1 MPLGARSPPRERL
14 RGPWT
19 RGAHGHTCTPPLLS
33 PARSQDPGQNTDPSA
48 GPSGTPR
55 ALEPGRDPAGPHLAL
70 TANGQGRPL
79 PPGCGLGSL
88 ALHPPGPPHQAPWRA
103 GPGSLRQVSP
113 GHSRDTG
120 GLPAPNPAPRL
131 PPVHRTQRNP
141 HRPPAAGRP
150 EPATSWALGPHARHT
165 PQPRRQHRKARRA
178 PWDPLLCVPHPCTPR
193 PPYLHH
199 QHLHGR
205 RTRPWAQRDPR
216 TETHAPSAATC
227 PLSSTADSLLATSSR
242 PAPARLGSSP
252 QAWLALLGIN
262 LTLPPTAQLP
272 VLPPREHGLSQGR
285 GAARPQ
291 CPAPCVDTLAAPGAG
306 RGLTLLCPAGTHD
319 RPGHRHPA
327 PIHVPGTPPS
337 CLPRAAQIS
346 EDIPHHSPGRPEGTA
361 APGTQHSPSRCSAHT
376 GPGPLA
382 LLHFS
387 RPQSAADSAPPRATW
402 RPTASTSLGNA
413 AGAPGFSM
421 TTKDS
426 ARERHWQPRRPR
438 EGPGQGVRPRPNGH
452 LGKAP
457 RPASSLPTRTW
468 VGSPAEAKA
477 PAAHPQP
484 TDSLCARHRGQDP
497 AEASR
502 RQPQA

>member
-1 MPLGARSPPRERL
+1 MGKHPRSGHRHCLPTQGETHAAQSALQEPHLRTADVPLGARSPPRERL

-55 ALEPGRDPAGPHLAL
+55 ALEPVRDPAGPHLAL

-113 GHSRDTG
+113 GHSGDTG

-193 PPYLHH
+193 
-199 QHLHGR
+199 
-205 RTRPWAQRDPR
+205 
-216 TETHAPSAATC
+216 
-227 PLSSTADSLLATSSR
+227 
-242 PAPARLGSSP
+242 
-252 QAWLALLGIN
+252 
-262 LTLPPTAQLP
+262 TLPPTAQLP

-484 TDSLCARHRGQDP
+484 TDTLCARHRGQDP

>member
-1 MPLGARSPPRERL
+1 M
-14 RGPWT
+14 
-19 RGAHGHTCTPPLLS
+19 
-33 PARSQDPGQNTDPSA
+33 
-48 GPSGTPR
+48 
-55 ALEPGRDPAGPHLAL
+55 
-70 TANGQGRPL
+70 
-79 PPGCGLGSL
+79 
-88 ALHPPGPPHQAPWRA
+88 
-103 GPGSLRQVSP
+103 
-113 GHSRDTG
+113 
-120 GLPAPNPAPRL
+120 
-131 PPVHRTQRNP
+131 
-141 HRPPAAGRP
+141 
-150 EPATSWALGPHARHT
+150 
-165 PQPRRQHRKARRA
+165 
-178 PWDPLLCVPHPCTPR
+178 
-193 PPYLHH
+193 
-199 QHLHGR
+199 
-205 RTRPWAQRDPR
+205 
-216 TETHAPSAATC
+216 
-227 PLSSTADSLLATSSR
+227 
-242 PAPARLGSSP
+242 
-252 QAWLALLGIN
+252 
-262 LTLPPTAQLP
+262 
-272 VLPPREHGLSQGR
+272 
-285 GAARPQ
+285 
-291 CPAPCVDTLAAPGAG
+291 DTLAAPGAG

-484 TDSLCARHRGQDP
+484 TDSLCARHLGQDP
-497 AEASR
+497 AEALELVQSTTFLR
-502 RQPQA
+502 TSMWVCPLPLFLVYRHSPNFLESDRVQISFLMFTWDPGLDNIPHAVPEVTFLLSC

>member
-1 MPLGARSPPRERL
+1 MHTQASLTPAPASPRETHQTL
-14 RGPWT
+14 GP
-19 RGAHGHTCTPPLLS
+19 
-33 PARSQDPGQNTDPSA
+33 A
-48 GPSGTPR
+48 GPSHR
-55 ALEPGRDPAGPHLAL
+55 
-70 TANGQGRPL
+70 NSRP
-79 PPGCGLGSL
+79 
-88 ALHPPGPPHQAPWRA
+88 
-103 GPGSLRQVSP
+103 
-113 GHSRDTG
+113 
-120 GLPAPNPAPRL
+120 
-131 PPVHRTQRNP
+131 
-141 HRPPAAGRP
+141 
-150 EPATSWALGPHARHT
+150 
-165 PQPRRQHRKARRA
+165 
-178 PWDPLLCVPHPCTPR
+178 
-193 PPYLHH
+193 
-199 QHLHGR
+199 
-205 RTRPWAQRDPR
+205 
-216 TETHAPSAATC
+216 HAPSAATC

-387 RPQSAADSAPPRATW
+387 RPQSEADSAPPRTTW
-402 RPTASTSLGNA
+402 RP
-413 AGAPGFSM
+413 PP
-421 TTKDS
+421 
-426 ARERHWQPRRPR
+426 PRLWEMP
-438 EGPGQGVRPRPNGH
+438 QG
-452 LGKAP
+452 LQ
-457 RPASSLPTRTW
+457 
-468 VGSPAEAKA
+468 GS
-477 PAAHPQP
+477 
-484 TDSLCARHRGQDP
+484 R
-497 AEASR
+497 
-502 RQPQA
+502 